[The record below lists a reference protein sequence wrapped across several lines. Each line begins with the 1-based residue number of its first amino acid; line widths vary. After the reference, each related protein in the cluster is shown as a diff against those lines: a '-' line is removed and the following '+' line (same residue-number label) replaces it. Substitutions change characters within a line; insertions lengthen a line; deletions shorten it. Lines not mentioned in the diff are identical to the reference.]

1 MHAGRTVCPGSNLR
15 VLRRHADSFPRTAGV
30 NLQQGVRILRKPAD
44 KTINRLVE
52 MNGIRTN
59 AAAVMLGISPNT
71 LRSWERRY
79 DFPKPHRSAG
89 GHRQYSL
96 GEIEALRLTL
106 AETHNVS
113 SAISL
118 ARERGEGPSTPSR
131 LSAAFAAFDEDA
143 ANRLLE
149 ESLGLRSVE
158 RTIEEILLEAISI
171 QLQAGS
177 NTVEYEFA
185 WRHATGW
192 LSAQRRLAPPASRPE
207 GVMIFDASAPCDFD
221 ALHAQALEV
230 VLRRAGLRTL
240 SLTPAVELRRLGRA
254 LRALD
259 PKAVVL
265 TGQRVSLDSI
275 GRLVYAIRSVA
286 REVTVFDYRGA
297 VPDTGASTVYRLGET
312 PVAAREAL
320 LAKLQP
326 AQPDTAPQ
334 QPVTV
339 LPSARPI
346 GA

>member
-1 MHAGRTVCPGSNLR
+1 
-15 VLRRHADSFPRTAGV
+15 
-30 NLQQGVRILRKPAD
+30 
-44 KTINRLVE
+44 

-79 DFPKPHRSAG
+79 GFPKPQRSAG

-96 GEIEALRLTL
+96 TEIEALRLTL

-118 ARERGEGPSTPSR
+118 ARERGEGPSTPTR
-131 LSAAFAAFDEDA
+131 LSGTFTSFDEDG

-158 RTIEEILLEAISI
+158 RTIEEVLLDAVSSLCEPDV
-171 QLQAGS
+171 
-177 NTVEYEFA
+177 NTAEYEFA

-192 LSAQRRLAPPASRPE
+192 LSAQRRLAPPATRRE
-207 GVMIFDASAPCDFD
+207 GIIIFDASTTCDMD

-240 SLTPAVELRRLGRA
+240 ALTPSIELARLGRA
-254 LRALD
+254 LRALH
-259 PKAVVL
+259 PSAVIL
-265 TGQRVSLDSI
+265 TGRRVSLDSI
-275 GRLVYAIRSVA
+275 GRLVYAVRSMV
-286 REVTVFDYRGA
+286 REVVVFDYRSA
-297 VPDTGASTVYRLGET
+297 VPDTGASTVFRLGES
-312 PVAAREAL
+312 PVAARDAL
-320 LAKLQP
+320 LARLQP
-326 AQPDTAPQ
+326 TAA
-334 QPVTV
+334 PVQTR
-339 LPSARPI
+339 PAAAMARRAPMRA

>member
-1 MHAGRTVCPGSNLR
+1 
-15 VLRRHADSFPRTAGV
+15 
-30 NLQQGVRILRKPAD
+30 
-44 KTINRLVE
+44 

-79 DFPKPHRSAG
+79 SFPQPLRSAG

-96 GEIEALRLTL
+96 SEIESLRLTL

-118 ARERGEGPSTPSR
+118 ARERGDGPSTSSR
-131 LSAAFAAFDEDA
+131 LESAFAAFDEDI

-158 RTIEEILLEAISI
+158 RTIEEVLLEAVTS
-171 QLQAGS
+171 QHEPDG
-177 NTVEYEFA
+177 NTPEYEFG

-207 GVMIFDASAPCDFD
+207 GVMIFDASAPCDLD

-230 VLRRAGLRTL
+230 MLRRAGLRTL
-240 SLTPAVELRRLGRA
+240 SLTPAVELTRLGRA
-254 LRALD
+254 LRALE
-259 PKAVVL
+259 PRAIVL
-265 TGQRVSLDSI
+265 TGRRVSLDSI
-275 GRLVYAIRSVA
+275 GRLVYSVRSVV
-286 REVTVFDYRGA
+286 REVAVFDYRGA
-297 VPDTGASTVYRLGET
+297 VPDTGASTVLRLGTSPVTARDALLGRLIPAHGELGA
-312 PVAAREAL
+312 PAVVAVAAVAGMN
-320 LAKLQP
+320 
-326 AQPDTAPQ
+326 
-334 QPVTV
+334 
-339 LPSARPI
+339 RP

>member
-1 MHAGRTVCPGSNLR
+1 
-15 VLRRHADSFPRTAGV
+15 
-30 NLQQGVRILRKPAD
+30 
-44 KTINRLVE
+44 

-79 DFPKPHRSAG
+79 GFPKPHRSAG

-96 GEIEALRLTL
+96 AEIEALRLTL

-118 ARERGEGPSTPSR
+118 ARERGEGPSTSTR
-131 LSAAFAAFDEDA
+131 LAAAYAAFEEDT

-158 RTIEEILLEAISI
+158 RTIEEVLLEAVAS
-171 QLQAGS
+171 QCEPDGS
-177 NTVEYEFA
+177 SVEYEFG

-192 LSAQRRLAPPASRPE
+192 LSAQRRLAPSATRPE
-207 GVMIFDASAPCDFD
+207 GVMVFDASAPCDLD
-221 ALHAQALEV
+221 GLHAQALEV

-240 SLTPAVELRRLGRA
+240 SLTPGIDLNRLGRA
-254 LRALD
+254 LRAVD
-259 PKAVVL
+259 PTAVVL
-265 TGQRVSLDSI
+265 TGRRVSLDSI
-275 GRLVYAIRSVA
+275 GRLVYAIRSVT

-297 VPDTGASTVYRLGET
+297 VPDTGASTVHRLGDA
-312 PVAAREAL
+312 PVAARDAL
-320 LAKLQP
+320 LTKLIPSQADQGLRTVGGASP
-326 AQPDTAPQ
+326 A
-334 QPVTV
+334 
-339 LPSARPI
+339 SAARA

>member
-1 MHAGRTVCPGSNLR
+1 
-15 VLRRHADSFPRTAGV
+15 
-30 NLQQGVRILRKPAD
+30 
-44 KTINRLVE
+44 

-79 DFPKPHRSAG
+79 GFPKPHRSAG

-96 GEIEALRLTL
+96 NDIEALRATM

-118 ARERGEGPSTPSR
+118 ACERGAGPPTPAR
-131 LSAAFAAFDEDA
+131 LAGAFRTFDEDA
-143 ANRLLE
+143 ADRLLE
-149 ESLGLRSVE
+149 ESLGLRSVD
-158 RTIEEILLEAISI
+158 RTVEEVLIEAVQA
-171 QLQAGS
+171 QLDGGAP
-177 NTVEYEFA
+177 TVEYEFA

-207 GVMIFDASAPCDFD
+207 GIMIFDASAPCDLD
-221 ALHAQALEV
+221 ALYAQALEL

-240 SLTPAVELRRLGRA
+240 SLTPAVELTRLGRA

-265 TGQRVSLDSI
+265 TGRRVSLDSI
-275 GRLVYAIRSVA
+275 GRLVYAIRSVV

-297 VPDTGASTVYRLGET
+297 VPDTGASTVYRLGEQ
-312 PVAAREAL
+312 PVAARDAL
-320 LAKLQP
+320 LARLQP
-326 AQPDTAPQ
+326 ATPENG
-334 QPVTV
+334 
-339 LPSARPI
+339 ARPV
-346 GA
+346 AVVAAVAPPA